1 MPEQPQQYEEA
12 PEQPAQDEKGGGG
25 GEEECEEGA
34 PAWMVTFGDMMSLL
48 MCFFVLLI
56 SFSTMDVVKYRSLV
70 GSLRS
75 AFGSQHA
82 IVTRITSGRE
92 ATVSLGE
99 SQPGKT
105 SLTDDELENE
115 LVAAVETEGMTG
127 QATLHRTDRGIVL
140 RVRRDILFEPGTAT
154 LLPDAMPLLKKVAL
168 VCRYF
173 TRKIYIEG
181 HTDNFPIRSERYLSN
196 WELSSAR
203 ASSVVRY
210 LTDVELLAP
219 EKFVA
224 SGLAATVPIATNAT
238 DKGRATNRRVEFIFS
253 GRPGFEDY

>member
-1 MPEQPQQYEEA
+1 MPEQPQQYEET
-12 PEQPAQDEKGGGG
+12 PEELVAEKERGRGDQ
-25 GEEECEEGA
+25 EECEEGA
-34 PAWMVTFGDMMSLL
+34 PGWMVTFGDMMCLL
-48 MCFFVLLI
+48 LCFFVLLV
-56 SFSTMDVVKYRSLV
+56 SFSTMDVIKYRSLV

-82 IVTRITSGRE
+82 VVTSVTAGRV
-92 ATVSLGE
+92 ATISLGE

-105 SLTDDELENE
+105 SLTDEELENE

-127 QATLHRTDRGIVL
+127 KATLHRTDKGIVL
-140 RVRRDILFEPGTAT
+140 RVRRNILFEPGTAM

-181 HTDNFPIRSERYLSN
+181 HTDNFPIRSEHYPSN

-238 DKGRATNRRVEFIFS
+238 EKGRATNRRVEFIFS